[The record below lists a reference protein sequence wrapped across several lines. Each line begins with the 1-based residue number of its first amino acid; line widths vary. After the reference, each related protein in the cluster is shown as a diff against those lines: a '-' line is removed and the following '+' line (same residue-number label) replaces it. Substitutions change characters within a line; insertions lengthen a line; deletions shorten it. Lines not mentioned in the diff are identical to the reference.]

1 MGLGVVQT
9 WEDFLGESVL
19 QLSWKRSGLTRGR
32 EGGRAGTWTFAAEA
46 AVREEAQRRKSL
58 GVFRQPYT
66 VGSDQVRQREG
77 VLYWRQGQG
86 QWAGPGLELLWAV
99 PSA

>member
-1 MGLGVVQT
+1 MGLGDVQD

-46 AVREEAQRRKSL
+46 AVGEEAQRHKSL
-58 GVFRQPYT
+58 GVFRQLYA
-66 VGSDQVRQREG
+66 VGSDQVRHREG
-77 VLYWRQGQG
+77 VL
-86 QWAGPGLELLWAV
+86 
-99 PSA
+99 